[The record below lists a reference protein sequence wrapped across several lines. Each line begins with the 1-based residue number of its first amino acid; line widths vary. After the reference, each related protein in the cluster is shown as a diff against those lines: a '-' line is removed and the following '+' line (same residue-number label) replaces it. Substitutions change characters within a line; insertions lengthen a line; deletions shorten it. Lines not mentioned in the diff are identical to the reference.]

1 MNDERI
7 AAFINSLDVGNVPY
21 LNELEACAKKTNV
34 PIVRKETQSLLK
46 FLLAVKKPERILE
59 IGTAIGFSALFMS
72 EYGPAG
78 CQITTIENYEKRIV
92 LAKENFKKNKKEES
106 IRLIEGDAAKILET
120 LSEPYDFIFM
130 DAAKGQYIRFL
141 PHCLRLL
148 KVDGFLVSDNVLQ
161 DGMLLESRFAVTRRD
176 RTIHARMREYLYAV
190 KHNETLETAV
200 LPLGDGV
207 SVSVKRR

>member
-7 AAFINSLDVGNVPY
+7 AAFINSLDAGNASY
-21 LNELEACAKKTNV
+21 LNELEVCAKKTNV

-46 FLLAVKKPERILE
+46 FLLAVKKPGRILE

-92 LAKENFKKNKKEES
+92 LAKENFKKNKKGES
-106 IRLIEGDAAKILET
+106 IRLIEGDAAEILET

-176 RTIHARMREYLYAV
+176 RTIHARMREYLYAL

>member
-7 AAFINSLDVGNVPY
+7 AAFINSLDAGNASY
-21 LNELEACAKKTNV
+21 LNELEVCAKKTNV

-46 FLLAVKKPERILE
+46 FLLAVKKPGRILE

-106 IRLIEGDAAKILET
+106 IRLIEGDAAEILET

-176 RTIHARMREYLYAV
+176 RTIHARMREYLYAL

>member
-7 AAFINSLDVGNVPY
+7 AAFINSLDAGNASY
-21 LNELEACAKKTNV
+21 LNELEVCAKKNNV

-46 FLLAVKKPERILE
+46 FLLAVKKPGRILE

-106 IRLIEGDAAKILET
+106 IRLIEGDAAEILET

-176 RTIHARMREYLYAV
+176 RTIHARMREYLYAL